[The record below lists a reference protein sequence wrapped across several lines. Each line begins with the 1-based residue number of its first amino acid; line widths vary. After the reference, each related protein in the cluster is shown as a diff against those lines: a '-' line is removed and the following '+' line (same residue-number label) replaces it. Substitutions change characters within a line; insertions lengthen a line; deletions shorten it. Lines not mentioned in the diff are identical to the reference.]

1 MYGGIC
7 SMFIQICSLFDIF
20 DMRLC
25 IFILLFSLFTSGHSQ
40 DCLSLLDSTRYYHA
54 IKPPKAKEFALAL
67 IERLDSASCYEEIG
81 YPETYNEL
89 ALIYW
94 QLNEH
99 QEAFDAVDKAIA
111 YNLKSYD
118 SLSANMVPY
127 YENIIAFYKET
138 ANYSMA
144 KKYLDISWEAI
155 NSSLSNQTEAY
166 CILLADKAVLL
177 RELGMFSESLED
189 LQLALQ
195 TLEANNIYNDSLKG
209 VVLVESGT
217 VHTLLGNYS
226 EAEQELDRALSILR
240 GNFPLLQ
247 SKAIDRLAK
256 LKLDQG
262 DFSASESELLSNI
275 NFKQANFPED
285 SLLLVESINNLGLLY
300 FRFDLENARK
310 YFKQLEQI
318 GRKYPVITPYTT
330 NNLAVIDMKYGRLQ
344 EAEEGFIK
352 SRELFYDMFGPVHP
366 DYANCLNNLAGVY
379 AKEEKLQDAMAL
391 YMKVLDLD
399 RVLYGEKH
407 QKYATSLS
415 NLASI
420 YKQLGYPEMAMSF
433 YQQSADIRKE
443 SLGPDH
449 HLYAKNLNDIGLM
462 HLAIQDTLSAL
473 KSFDSGLKILIDHL
487 HDVFPVLTERQRVL
501 FYEEIRFDLRRF
513 LSLVF
518 NETYFETE
526 WAEKALN
533 YYINT
538 KSIIYYAADKL
549 RRAVQNSY
557 DPVIREKYNAWRD
570 TKFELAKAYLLSTE
584 EKRIQHLSIQQLE
597 EKSQTL
603 EKELSLYLKSFS
615 NQNETEFITWNDISK
630 ALEDSTVLIEIIEY
644 NEFELEANSLTTNQ
658 GFVDESLY
666 AAFFIHAS
674 GTLERVLWPKDA
686 YLARQYNYYKNA
698 LRFNISDS
706 TSYSKFWAPINKK
719 LGIAKKIY
727 LAADG
732 IWHKINPAILYI
744 PSENIYVADN
754 HHIVHLTSGKD
765 LLIKKQSSATKTA
778 SIFGN
783 PDFDPIRST
792 IDLNPLPGAELEAKD
807 VHKVLQTDGWN
818 INTHLFDEA
827 TEEQLKLVQNI
838 DLIHLATHGYFLDE
852 ENEDPLFNSGLYL
865 STKEGYEDGILS
877 AYEAMNLNLD
887 ATKLVVLSACETGLG
902 EVRNGEGVFGLERA
916 FLVAGAENLII
927 SLVKVDDQATREFM
941 QHFYGNLTSGLS
953 VEDAF
958 FSARSSFKKDYP
970 NPLDWGAF
978 ILTSKH

>member
-1 MYGGIC
+1 
-7 SMFIQICSLFDIF
+7 
-20 DMRLC
+20 MRSG
-25 IFILLFSLFTSGHSQ
+25 IFILLFFLLSSAYSQ
-40 DCLSLLDSTRYYHA
+40 DCLSLLDSVYYYKST
-54 IKPPKAKEFALAL
+54 KPPRSKEFALKL
-67 IERLDSASCYEEIG
+67 TERLDSAKCHEEIG
-81 YPETYNEL
+81 YPETYNQL

-94 QLNEH
+94 QLNE
-99 QEAFDAVDKAIA
+99 QQQAFDAVEKAITH
-111 YNLKSYD
+111 NLKSYD
-118 SLSANMVPY
+118 SLSPIMVPY
-127 YENIIAFYKET
+127 YQNIIAFYKES
-138 ANYSMA
+138 ANYVMA
-144 KKYLDISWEAI
+144 KKYLDISWKATNANIASNSETFCERLVEKAI
-155 NSSLSNQTEAY
+155 
-166 CILLADKAVLL
+166 LL
-177 RELGMFSESLED
+177 RELGMFSESKAD
-189 LQLALQ
+189 LQQALT
-195 TLEANNIYNDSLKG
+195 TLDTEQINNDSLKG
-209 VVLVESGT
+209 VILIESGT
-217 VHTLLGNYS
+217 LHTLLGNYS
-226 EAEQELDRALSILR
+226 DAEQELDRALSILR
-240 GNFPLLQ
+240 ANFPQLQ

-275 NFKQANFPED
+275 NFKTANFPED

-344 EAEEGFIK
+344 EAEQGFIK
-352 SRELFYDMFGPVHP
+352 SRELFYEMFGPIHP

-379 AKEEKLQDAMAL
+379 AEEGKLEDAMAL

-399 RVLYGEKH
+399 RLLYGVNH
-407 QKYATSLS
+407 QKYATTLS

-420 YKQLGYPEMAMSF
+420 YKQLGYSEMALSF
-433 YQQSADIRKE
+433 YIQSANIRKE

-462 HLAIQDTLSAL
+462 HLTGQDTLAAL
-473 KSFDSGLKILIDHL
+473 ESFDQGLKILIDHL

-513 LSLVF
+513 LALAF
-518 NETYFETE
+518 NSSYFETE

-549 RRAVQNSY
+549 RRAVQNSV
-557 DPVIREKYNAWRD
+557 DPAIRSQYNAWRD
-570 TKFELAKAYLLSTE
+570 TKFELAKAYLLSAE
-584 EKRIQHLSIQQLE
+584 EKRLQHLSIQQLE

-603 EKELSLYLKSFS
+603 EKELSLSFRSFS
-615 NQNETEFITWNDISK
+615 NQNETQFITWNDISL
-630 ALEDSTVLIEIIEY
+630 ALEDSTVLIEVIEY
-644 NEFELEANSLTTNQ
+644 NDFLLDSDSIRTRQ

-666 AAFFIHAS
+666 VAFFIYPS
-674 GTLERVLWPKDA
+674 GKLERVAWPKDA
-686 YLARQYNYYKNA
+686 HLVRQYSFYKNA
-698 LRFNISDS
+698 LKYNVIDS
-706 TSYSKFWAPINKK
+706 LSYSKFWEPIDREIGVAKK
-719 LGIAKKIY
+719 LY

-744 PSENIYVADN
+744 PDEKIFVAEK

-765 LLIKKQSSATKTA
+765 LLIEKQTLKTQTA
-778 SIFGN
+778 SLFGN
-783 PDFDPIRST
+783 PDFTSIRSNV
-792 IDLNPLPGAELEAKD
+792 DLMQLPGAELEA
-807 VHKVLQTDGWN
+807 VEVRQVLQKNGWE
-818 INTHLFDEA
+818 INTHLNEEA
-827 TEEQLKLVQNI
+827 TEENLKLINNN
-838 DLIHLATHGYFLDE
+838 DLIHVATHGYFLE
-852 ENEDPLFNSGLYL
+852 HENEDPLLNSGLYL

-887 ATKLVVLSACETGLG
+887 ATNLVVLSACETGLG
-902 EVRNGEGVFGLERA
+902 EVQNGEGVFGLERA

-941 QHFYGNLTSGLS
+941 SHFYGNLTDGLS

-958 FSARSSFKKDYP
+958 FSARSTFKRDYP
-970 NPLDWGAF
+970 NPYYWGAF